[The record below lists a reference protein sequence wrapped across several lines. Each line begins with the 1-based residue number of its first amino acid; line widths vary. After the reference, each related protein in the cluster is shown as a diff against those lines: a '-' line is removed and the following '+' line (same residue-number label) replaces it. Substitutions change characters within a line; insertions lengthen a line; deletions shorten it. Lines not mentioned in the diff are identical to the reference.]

1 MSLKILN
8 NIYRLSV
15 RAFKSFDQLTGYRIG
30 NAARKLTNVNTPNYW
45 DRYLNSRGDFWRDF
59 PYRFLLEAL
68 PKNEKFS
75 LLDIGCA
82 LGDGCRLLK
91 KSFPAAEIT
100 GADLSQVGIEKARAK
115 STDIEYFVF
124 DLMKQDIPKKYDYI
138 TLIHILEH
146 FDDPYPIIDKC
157 LKAVNR
163 AVYISTPYG
172 GDFTNPR
179 LYWKGEHRYLFNE
192 QTFANYQFQVLKITE
207 RIEAVG
213 TKHILYKIVP
223 GK

>member
-1 MSLKILN
+1 MTETITRRVYQAIVSLVK
-8 NIYRLSV
+8 RL
-15 RAFKSFDQLTGYRIG
+15 DQLTGNRAG
-30 NAARKLTNVNTPNYW
+30 DLARSLTNINTKKYW

-59 PYRFLLEAL
+59 PYQFLLAQL
-68 PKNEKFS
+68 PKNEKFT

-91 KSFPAAEIT
+91 KHFPQAEIT
-100 GADLSQVGIEKARAK
+100 GADLSQAGIQKARSK
-115 STDIEYFVF
+115 SSDVEYFIF
-124 DLMKQDIPKKYDYI
+124 DLNKQEIPKKYDYI
-138 TLIHILEH
+138 SLIHILEH

-157 LKAVNR
+157 LKAVNQ

-172 GDFTNPR
+172 GDFDNPR

-192 QTFANYQFQVLKITE
+192 HTFDHYHCQVLKVTE

-213 TKHILYKIVP
+213 TKHILYKIIP
-223 GK
+223 

>member
-1 MSLKILN
+1 MVSSDKPG
-8 NIYRLSV
+8 IYRKAVNLIK
-15 RAFKSFDQLTGYRIG
+15 RLDQLTGNRVG
-30 NAARKLTNVNTPNYW
+30 DLARSLTNVNTKKYW

-59 PYRFLLEAL
+59 PYQFLLEEL
-68 PKNEKFS
+68 PKNALFS

-82 LGDGCRLLK
+82 LGDGCRMLK
-91 KSFPAAEIT
+91 KNFPQAAIT
-100 GADLSQVGIEKARAK
+100 GADLSESGIQKARAK
-115 STDIEYFVF
+115 SSDIEYFVF
-124 DLMKQDIPKKYDYI
+124 DLLNQEIPKKYDYI

-172 GDFTNPR
+172 GDFDNPR

-192 QTFANYQFQVLKITE
+192 HTFAKYKCQVLRITE

-213 TKHILYKIVP
+213 TKHIVYKITP
-223 GK
+223 

>member
-1 MSLKILN
+1 MVSDKPG
-8 NIYRLSV
+8 IYRKAINLIK
-15 RAFKSFDQLTGYRIG
+15 RLDQLTGNRVG
-30 NAARKLTNVNTPNYW
+30 DLARALTNVNTKKYW

-59 PYRFLLEAL
+59 PYQFLLEEL
-68 PKNEKFS
+68 PKNGKFT

-82 LGDGCRLLK
+82 LGDGCRMLK
-91 KSFPAAEIT
+91 KSFPQGEIT
-100 GADLSQVGIEKARAK
+100 GADLSQAGIEKARSK
-115 STDIEYFVF
+115 SNDVEYFVF
-124 DLMKQDIPKKYDYI
+124 DLLKQEIPKKYDYI

-157 LKAVNR
+157 LRSASR

-172 GDFTNPR
+172 GEFDNPR

-192 QTFANYQFQVLKITE
+192 RTFAKYNCQVLKITD

-223 GK
+223 

>member
-1 MSLKILN
+1 VVSSDRPG
-8 NIYRLSV
+8 IYRKAVNLIK
-15 RAFKSFDQLTGYRIG
+15 RLDQLTGNRVG
-30 NAARKLTNVNTPNYW
+30 DLARALTNVNTKKYW

-59 PYRFLLEAL
+59 PYQFLLAEL
-68 PKNEKFS
+68 PKNEKVT

-82 LGDGCRLLK
+82 LGDGCRMLK
-91 KSFPAAEIT
+91 KNFPLAEIT
-100 GADLSQVGIEKARAK
+100 GADLSESGIQKARAK
-115 STDIEYFVF
+115 SNDIEYFVF
-124 DLMKQDIPKKYDYI
+124 DLYKQEIPKKYDYI

-146 FDDPYPIIDKC
+146 FDDPYPIINKC

-172 GDFTNPR
+172 GEFDNPR

-192 QTFANYQFQVLKITE
+192 HTFSKYHGQVLKITD

-213 TKHILYKIVP
+213 TKHIVYKISP
-223 GK
+223 